1 MTGCTRVR
9 NLVPVGFGRGN
20 EPEGVRAHKRTGY
33 AFRLDP
39 RHVASYA
46 LAAGAAIL
54 VMCVFLQSCGM
65 RAVRGVRAMTIEAN
79 LVGRLAELRIVIS
92 AVDIVTGSA
101 GHAMSVHHALYKV
114 IALHPVLVCG
124 AVSEIEEICLSK
136 RGAIE
141 LPIVG

>member
-1 MTGCTRVR
+1 
-9 NLVPVGFGRGN
+9 
-20 EPEGVRAHKRTGY
+20 
-33 AFRLDP
+33 
-39 RHVASYA
+39 
-46 LAAGAAIL
+46 
-54 VMCVFLQSCGM
+54 
-65 RAVRGVRAMTIEAN
+65 MTIEAN

-92 AVDIVTGSA
+92 AVDIVAGST

-141 LPIVG
+141 LPIVGQPKAHVISDWPVIGFAFDQAHARPT